1 MKTTAH
7 SNNDNSSSN
16 NNSNNSNGNGGG
28 NSRIAKARS
37 ADRGATNI
45 RKAIITR
52 TLLGFPLGIAIGVVI
67 LLGVSF
73 AAGDGRLHPV
83 TPAMLAWM
91 PDELTASFW
100 QFVLCGILGAACSG
114 SSPIFEIGHWSLTRQ
129 TVVHFLVLMS
139 VLITVA
145 SVCGWTSPA
154 GFSFEGTL
162 LYLAIAALVYLV
174 IWTSMTLYWRNWVKK
189 ANARLK

>member
-1 MKTTAH
+1 MKTTVP
-7 SNNDNSSSN
+7 SDSDNNRSS
-16 NNSNNSNGNGGG
+16 GGG
-28 NSRIAKARS
+28 GNRSGNNNSRIAKARS

-73 AAGDGRLHPV
+73 AVGDGRLHPV

-114 SSPIFEIGHWSLTRQ
+114 SSPIFEIERWSLTRQ
-129 TVVHFLVLMS
+129 TIVHFLVLMS

-145 SVCGWTSPA
+145 SVCGWTSPT
-154 GFSFEGTL
+154 GFSLEGTL
-162 LYLAIAALVYLV
+162 IYLAIAVLVYLV

>member
-1 MKTTAH
+1 MKTTTH
-7 SNNDNSSSN
+7 NNN
-16 NNSNNSNGNGGG
+16 NNSSGGG
-28 NSRIAKARS
+28 GGAKARS
-37 ADRGATNI
+37 ADKGATDI

-145 SVCGWTSPA
+145 SVCGWTSTT
-154 GFSFEGTL
+154 GFSIEGTL
-162 LYLAIAALVYLV
+162 IYLGIAVLVYLV
-174 IWTSMTLYWRNWVKK
+174 IWTSMTLYWKNWVKK